1 MNLQR
6 KFYEWA
12 RCTRHN
18 VLHLRRFRIGYRRDQ
33 WTCRFGD
40 HELRFP
46 YYPYLA
52 FQDIE
57 GYLPDSRF
65 IPAAGQTIID
75 VGGCYGEY
83 SLYASRLVG
92 PTGRVIM
99 VEPDADNL
107 KKACEVFVMNGAP
120 TNIEVYH
127 GALSDADG
135 TASFRT
141 GRGPESALE
150 ASAGRPVDD
159 AADAETGSGLVQ
171 VEVITLAT
179 LARRFSLDRMD
190 IVKMDVEG
198 AELDVIRGAGQLP
211 DAFRPRYAIASYHIV
226 NGRQTATML
235 PDLFSPLRYECTT
248 GNPAHLTTWAWPRV
262 AAL

>member
-1 MNLQR
+1 MTPQR
-6 KFYEWA
+6 RLYEWA

-18 VLHLRRFRIGYRRDQ
+18 LLHLRRFRIGYWRNQ

-57 GYLPDSRF
+57 GYLPDPRF
-65 IPAAGQTIID
+65 IPSAGQTVID

-83 SLYASRLVG
+83 ALFASRLVG

-99 VEPDADNL
+99 VEPDAHNL
-107 KKACEVFVMNGAP
+107 QKAREVFAMNGSPA
-120 TNIEVYH
+120 NIQIFQ
-127 GALSDADG
+127 GALSTADG

-150 ASAGRPVDD
+150 QPGGRPPEEIG
-159 AADAETGSGLVQ
+159 AAEMDPDLVQ

-179 LARRFSLDRMD
+179 LARRFALDRMD

-198 AELDVIRGAGQLP
+198 AELDVVRGAGQLR
-211 DAFRPRYAIASYHIV
+211 DAFKPRYAIASYHVV
-226 NGRQTATML
+226 NGCQTAKVL
-235 PDLFSPLRYECTT
+235 PDLFSRLHYECAT
-248 GNPAHLTTWAWPRV
+248 GNPAHLTTWAWPR
-262 AAL
+262 ALSP